1 MALDFDRSDLIL
13 WDFHFLLRLLSIV
26 FYVVFSIKVYEL
38 VSEGQDDEPV
48 NEVDHFIRCT
58 LDDILAE
65 ELGHRLFLENFPL
78 AGQGLLIN
86 LLVSGMLRRH
96 HLAPSVLHKHVL
108 HSRVLSLAFV

>member
-1 MALDFDRSDLIL
+1 MALDLDSSDFIL

-26 FYVVFSIKVYEL
+26 FDVVFGIKVYEL

-65 ELGHRLFLENFPL
+65 ELGNRLFLESVPL

-86 LLVSGMLRRH
+86 LQVSGTLRRH
-96 HLAPSVLHKHVL
+96 HLAPSVLHKQVL
-108 HSRVLSLAFV
+108 HSHVLCLAFV